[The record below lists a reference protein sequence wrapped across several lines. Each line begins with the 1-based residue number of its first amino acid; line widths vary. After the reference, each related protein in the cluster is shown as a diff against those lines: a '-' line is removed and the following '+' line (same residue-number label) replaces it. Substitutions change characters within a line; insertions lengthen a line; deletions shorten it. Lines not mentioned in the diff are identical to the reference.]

1 MALPLQHPVQA
12 IGAQGVGSVMKTC
25 IDATPFQRR
34 MNPMKK
40 LTLCILALAFALT
53 TRTSA
58 EAAFVIGGE
67 NGWQLSTDGIVDVF
81 STYASTS
88 PLPGGA
94 RAISLLSAGGTENTY
109 DQRFGIGVGLL
120 PSVIAF
126 NVKAPTVNGVDSNVR
141 VGIYPN
147 IQNKSGQRFDTSPNI
162 DFREFFYTAK
172 GAYGELLAGRALNLY
187 QGKNILND
195 MTLLTSGTVPGS
207 ALRGGT
213 TLGHIGFGYLY
224 TNFGPQIRYTTPD
237 MGGVKVALEV
247 AEPYKISANTAKTNS
262 PRVETEISYAGKF
275 GNATAQTWIS
285 GLYQTA
291 PRAMTDANGA
301 PIARAG
307 KENESI
313 GGAYGVGVGFGGLNI
328 LGSGYGGKGLGM
340 VSAQDGDFLGST
352 STDANGKERL
362 QWGYLLQTTYQLTP
376 AVKVGANYGQSR
388 QEKNDNEPAGPAI
401 MKNQES
407 AVVMLAYNFNKFT
420 QFVGEYIY
428 AQNTWMDGAKQHSNQ
443 FALGTMFYW

>member
-1 MALPLQHPVQA
+1 
-12 IGAQGVGSVMKTC
+12 
-25 IDATPFQRR
+25 
-34 MNPMKK
+34 MKK
-40 LTLCILALAFALT
+40 GILLTLGIFVAVSLAVGKPC
-53 TRTSA
+53 S
-58 EAAFVIGGE
+58 AAFVIGGE

-81 STYASTS
+81 ATYATTS
-88 PLPGGA
+88 PLPNGP
-94 RAISLLSAGGTENTY
+94 RAISLLSAGGSENSY
-109 DQRFGIGVGLL
+109 DQRFGVGVGLL

-126 NVKAPTVNGVDSNVR
+126 NVKAPTTNGIDSAVR

-147 IQNKSGQRFDTSPNI
+147 IQNKGANRFDTSPNI

-172 GAYGELLAGRALNLY
+172 GSYGELLAGRALNLY

-195 MTLLTSGTVPGS
+195 MTLLTAGTIPAS

-213 TLGHIGFGYLY
+213 TLGHIGYGYLY

-237 MGGVKVALEV
+237 MAGVKVALEV
-247 AEPYKISANTAKTNS
+247 AEPYKISADTGKTNS
-262 PRVETEISYAGKF
+262 PRVEAEISYATVF
-275 GNATAQTWIS
+275 GGGASVQAWLS

-291 PRAMTDANGA
+291 PRSDTAV
-301 PIARAG
+301 ARPG
-307 KENESI
+307 KANESI
-313 GGAYGVGVGFGGLNI
+313 GGAYGVGVGFSGLN
-328 LGSGYGGKGLGM
+328 LLASGYGGKGLGM

-362 QWGYLLQTTYQLTP
+362 HWGYLLQATYQLNP
-376 AVKVGANYGQSR
+376 SFKIGANYGQSR

-407 AVVMLAYNFNKFT
+407 AVLMLTYNLNKFT
-420 QFVGEYIY
+420 QFVAEYIY

>member
-1 MALPLQHPVQA
+1 
-12 IGAQGVGSVMKTC
+12 
-25 IDATPFQRR
+25 
-34 MNPMKK
+34 MKK
-40 LTLCILALAFALT
+40 TTLLALGVVAAVSVAAS
-53 TRTSA
+53 RPCD
-58 EAAFVIGGE
+58 AAFVIGGE

-88 PLPGGA
+88 PLPGGS
-94 RAISLLSAGGTENTY
+94 RSLSLLSFGGSENTY
-109 DQRFGIGVGLL
+109 DQRFGVGVGLL

-126 NVKAPTVNGVDSNVR
+126 NVKAPTTNGVDSAVR

-195 MTLLTSGTVPGS
+195 MTLLTSGTIPSS
-207 ALRGGT
+207 AFRGGT
-213 TLGHIGFGYLY
+213 TLGHIGYGYLY

-237 MGGVKVALEV
+237 MAGIKVALEV
-247 AEPYKISANTAKTNS
+247 AEPYKISSDTSKTNS
-262 PRVETEISYAGKF
+262 PRIEAEVSYAGKI
-275 GNATAQTWIS
+275 GAATTQAWLS

-291 PRAMTDANGA
+291 PRSDAA
-301 PIARAG
+301 AARPG
-307 KENESI
+307 KDNQSI
-313 GGAYGVGVGFGGLNI
+313 GGAGGASVGVSGLN
-328 LGSGYGGKGLGM
+328 LMGSGYVGKGLGM
-340 VSAQDGDFLGST
+340 LSVQDGTLDALIGNT
-352 STDANGKERL
+352 AVDANGKERL
-362 QWGYLLQTTYQLTP
+362 AYGYLLQATYQLTP
-376 AVKVGANYGQSR
+376 SFKLGANYGTTR

-401 MKNQES
+401 VKNQES
-407 AVVMLAYNFNKFT
+407 AVFLVTYNLNKFT
-420 QFVGEYIY
+420 QFVAEYIY